1 MFLIVFIFFILFYIF
16 INYFQS
22 NVGLYPKLAQKY
34 PSNMKFKK
42 TSVLELLKLTE
53 IYLVKEGKYSKS
65 NKDME
70 YRPWLNIMSTKN
82 GLSIQQTKSII
93 LLFPKN
99 FLIPWQDIKFIKM
112 HPSIFKDEYI
122 YRINLTGENIYIITK
137 KNILVINEVAH

>member
-1 MFLIVFIFFILFYIF
+1 MFLIVFIFLILFYIF

-22 NVGLYPKLAQKY
+22 NMGLYPKLAQKY

-42 TSVLELLKLTE
+42 TSVLKLTE
-53 IYLVKEGKYSKS
+53 IYLVKEGQYSKS
-65 NKDME
+65 NRDME

-93 LLFPKN
+93 LLFPKS
-99 FLIPWQDIKFIKM
+99 FLIPWQDIKFIEM
-112 HPSIFKDEYI
+112 HPSIFKDKYI

-137 KNILVINEVAH
+137 KDILVINEVAH